1 MTGGRASSWEAS
13 VDSQPSVESTS
24 FLHVRKRFDGRNP
37 LAHQSQSLFIL
48 LFILSFSFY
57 LKNIY
62 ISSLSLVTPKP
73 KPQNQELFAPMAS
86 NSKKESTDEKSGKSS
101 KP

>member
-1 MTGGRASSWEAS
+1 MEGEGINNAAIGFLL
-13 VDSQPSVESTS
+13 PS
-24 FLHVRKRFDGRNP
+24 RNNFHKISI
-37 LAHQSQSLFIL
+37 AHQSQSLFIL